1 MLLIITGS
9 NYAFTPGYWQG
20 SLKQADNG
28 VPFFLTANR
37 NSEISLSD
45 SCACGMS
52 QTCFFPQ
59 VLGEVFAAV
68 VAGGNFEL
76 PLGYSEVLQ
85 SLHLF
90 NEKHNSPL
98 IAPSCFAIFFLSGFC
113 SHNENR

>member
-9 NYAFTPGYWQG
+9 DCAFTAGYWQG

-28 VPFFLTANR
+28 VPFFLTAKR

-45 SCACGMS
+45 SCVWNVTDM
-52 QTCFFPQ
+52 FFFLQ

-85 SLHLF
+85 SLHCF
-90 NEKHNSPL
+90 NEISTDRPH
-98 IAPSCFAIFFLSGFC
+98 FAINYQAS
-113 SHNENR
+113 SPK